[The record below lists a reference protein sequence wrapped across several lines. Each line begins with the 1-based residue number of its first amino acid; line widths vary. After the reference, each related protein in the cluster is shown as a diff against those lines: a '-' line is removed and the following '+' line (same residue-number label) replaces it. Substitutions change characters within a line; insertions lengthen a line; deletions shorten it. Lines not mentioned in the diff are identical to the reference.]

1 MLSRPASPS
10 ALHALPP
17 SQGQGLAAVRHFDP
31 AYVGLGQNPK
41 STVFGLM
48 SALASCGHNA
58 KSGFVSTVPA
68 ADVSRCSKM
77 ILPEKE
83 PQVTQRPRRR
93 APASSVEFRG

>member
-48 SALASCGHNA
+48 SASTGCGHDA
-58 KSGFVSTVPA
+58 KSGFVSTVQKSGCEQVQLKA
-68 ADVSRCSKM
+68 ALFDHFVGSH
-77 ILPEKE
+77 LDD
-83 PQVTQRPRRR
+83 
-93 APASSVEFRG
+93 